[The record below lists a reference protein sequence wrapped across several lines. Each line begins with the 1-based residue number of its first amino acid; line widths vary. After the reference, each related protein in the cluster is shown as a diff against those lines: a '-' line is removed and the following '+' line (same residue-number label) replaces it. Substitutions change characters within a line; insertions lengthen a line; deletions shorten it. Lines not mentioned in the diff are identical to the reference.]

1 MLQQPQDP
9 QAPLAVR
16 DGQFTAVTCRA
27 CGCRL
32 RPDGSTIGAW
42 RHFGAMGGRDA
53 QGHRVEC
60 VDLPHDAFGRVAIP
74 A

>member
-16 DGQFTAVTCRA
+16 DGHLAAVTCA
-27 CGCRL
+27 SCGCRL
-32 RPDGSTIGAW
+32 RPEGSTFGAW
-42 RHFGAMGGRDA
+42 RHFGVLGGRDA
-53 QGHRVEC
+53 QGHRVSC
-60 VDLPHDAFGRVAIP
+60 VDLPHDAVGRIAVP